1 MSRIGKMP
9 IKLPAGVT
17 VKLEAKKV
25 TVQGKLG
32 VLERTFF
39 DETNIALENNVLTVT
54 RSDDTKKVRALH
66 GLTRALLN
74 NMVVGVS
81 TGFTKNLILHGVG
94 YKMEVKG
101 KYLVLN
107 LGYSHPIYFQI
118 PSGITIET
126 TQPVNNTSELKMT
139 GSDKELVGMLA
150 DKIRSFRKPEPY
162 KGKGFRYKDEQ
173 IIKKAG
179 KSAK

>member
-9 IKLPAGVT
+9 IKLPTGVT

-32 VLERTFF
+32 LLEKTFF
-39 DETNIALENNVLTVT
+39 DETSITLENNVLTVT
-54 RSDDTKKVRALH
+54 RKDDTKKVRALH

-101 KYLVLN
+101 KFLVLN

-118 PSGITIET
+118 PNGITIET
-126 TQPVNNTSELKMT
+126 TQPVNNTSELKMA
-139 GSDKELVGMLA
+139 GSDKELVGLLA